1 MFELKQ
7 LNIIK
12 FCLSNGKFRGSKTKY
27 EIANYS
33 PDGVT
38 GKFVISGRYCC
49 VYCCSLSTKFEE
61 VQYNI
66 VMIGSKEEDI
76 FFSFHA
82 ITEETTL

>member
-38 GKFVISGRYCC
+38 GKFVIVVSIVAVCEPNLKK
-49 VYCCSLSTKFEE
+49 CSTIL
-61 VQYNI
+61 
-66 VMIGSKEEDI
+66 
-76 FFSFHA
+76 
-82 ITEETTL
+82 